1 MFITGTSIFS
11 EILLIVLAL
20 LLWVKESP
28 VKKANRVLG
37 WIFFLLAVLNLWMLF
52 LYHAYDRQIDS
63 LLSWYLPL
71 DQVLV
76 MFIGPLLYLYLLLL
90 YDHSRTITAK
100 QIFIHALPT
109 LPALV
114 YVGYFITLP
123 LPERIAMVL
132 DAYSPKQWMDS
143 LLDYLF
149 YLQLMPYLLIC
160 FLKVCKQRKSN
171 YLLRTNGYQA
181 DIRWLYYALGL
192 ALAGLLS
199 HLPLFIVKNSNETE
213 IILGIVVI
221 ALLVGSVFLQSVF
234 STGLSMQNPVEI
246 PKEPVRGVQLE
257 EHQINDYLQRLDE
270 VMNISKI
277 YLNTNCKLKAVAI
290 QTEIP
295 QHHLS
300 HLINKQFQKNFPD
313 FINEH
318 RCRHVY
324 RLLECEEAGKMTIEA
339 IGLESG
345 FRSKSIFYSAFKK
358 SYGKTP
364 SEYRANLKKG

>member
-1 MFITGTSIFS
+1 MFITSVSIFS
-11 EILLIVLAL
+11 EILLIVLSL

-28 VKKANRVLG
+28 VKRANRMLG
-37 WIFFLLAVLNLWMLF
+37 RIFLLLAVLNLWMLF

-76 MFIGPLLYLYLLLL
+76 MFIGPLLYFYLLLL
-90 YDHSRTITAK
+90 YDHLRPITTN
-100 QIFIHALPT
+100 QIFIHALPA

-114 YVGYFITLP
+114 YVVYFITLP
-123 LPERIAMVL
+123 LSERIAMVL
-132 DAYSPKQWMDS
+132 EVSNPKQWMDS

-171 YLLRTNGYQA
+171 YLLRTNRYQA

-192 ALAGLLS
+192 ALAGLIS
-199 HLPLFIVKNSNETE
+199 HLPLFMVKNSNETE
-213 IILGIVVI
+213 IVLGTIVI
-221 ALLVGSVFLQSVF
+221 ALLVGTVFLQSLF

-246 PKEPVRGVQLE
+246 SMEPARAVQLE
-257 EHQINDYLQRLDE
+257 EHQINDYLQRLD
-270 VMNISKI
+270 VAMNISKI
-277 YLNTNCKLKAVAI
+277 YLNTNCTLKAVAN
-290 QTEIP
+290 QTDIP

-300 HLINKQFQKNFPD
+300 HVINTQFHKNFSD

-318 RCRHVY
+318 RCKHACK
-324 RLLECEEAGKMTIEA
+324 LLEDSSSQKMTLEA
-339 IGLESG
+339 IGTHSG
-345 FRSKSIFYSAFKK
+345 FGSRVNFNNVFKK
-358 SYGKTP
+358 FTGKSP
-364 SEYRANLKKG
+364 SAYQADQNQN

>member
-1 MFITGTSIFS
+1 MLGRIFI
-11 EILLIVLAL
+11 
-20 LLWVKESP
+20 
-28 VKKANRVLG
+28 
-37 WIFFLLAVLNLWMLF
+37 LLAVLNLWMLF
-52 LYHAYDRQIDS
+52 LYHAYDRQMNF

-76 MFIGPLLYLYLLLL
+76 MFIGPLLYFYLLLL
-90 YDHSRTITAK
+90 YDQSRPIPPE
-100 QIFIHALPT
+100 QIFIHALPA

-114 YVGYFITLP
+114 YVVYFITLP
-123 LPERIAMVL
+123 LPERIGMIL
-132 DAYSPKQWMDS
+132 DVSSPKQWMDS

-160 FLKVCKQRKSN
+160 FLKVCKQPKSN

-181 DIRWLYYALGL
+181 DIRWLYYALCL

-199 HLPLFIVKNSNETE
+199 HLPLFIIKNSNETE
-213 IILGIVVI
+213 IILGTIVI
-221 ALLVGSVFLQSVF
+221 ALLVGSVFLQSVC

-246 PKEPVRGVQLE
+246 SKEPVRGMQLE
-257 EHQINDYLQRLDE
+257 EHQINEYLQRLD
-270 VMNISKI
+270 VAMNISKI
-277 YLNTNCKLKAVAI
+277 YLNTNCTLKAVAMH
-290 QTEIP
+290 TDIP

-300 HLINKQFQKNFPD
+300 HVINKRFQKNFPD

-318 RCRHVY
+318 RCKHACM
-324 RLLECEEAGKMTIEA
+324 LLEDSDSQKMTHEA
-339 IGLESG
+339 IGTLSG
-345 FRSKSIFYSAFKK
+345 FHSKSIFYSAFKK